1 MFPEF
6 LCIGAQRAGT
16 SWLHKNLSRH
26 PEIWMPPVKE
36 IHYFDERERY
46 NSLKGFKRLAYV
58 YRRQQKRW
66 HEVIKHKGDGK
77 NFNFSDIELKR
88 FLWKT
93 NYLLNFRND
102 RWYESL
108 FAMGA
113 GKKIGEVTP
122 EYSILNDESVAHV
135 HQLMPDAKIIFMM
148 RNPIQRA
155 WSHAV
160 KKLVADRGRK
170 IESVSEA
177 EFINHFDNSR
187 SKTKGN
193 YLKTIETWKK
203 YYPEK
208 QFIIIFYEEVTDFPQ
223 ELLTRTFKFLEVE
236 VLPKYLKKA
245 AIKTKKTANPGYIP
259 SNLANHLAHMYY
271 EDIEQLNKHFDGY
284 TSTWLKDADRL
295 LSKSA

>member
-26 PEIWMPPVKE
+26 PQIWMPPIKE

-46 NSLKGFKRLAYV
+46 NSLKGFERLAYV
-58 YRRQQKRW
+58 YHRQQKRW
-66 HEVIKHKGDGK
+66 QEVIKHKGDGK
-77 NFNFSDIELKR
+77 KFNLSEIELKK

-93 NYLLNFRND
+93 NYLLNLRND
-102 RWYESL
+102 QWYESL

-122 EYSILNDESVAHV
+122 EYSILNEDSVAHV

-160 KKLVADRGRK
+160 KKMVRDRGRK

-177 EFINHFDNSR
+177 EFINHFDNSKSR
-187 SKTKGN
+187 LKSN
-193 YLKTIETWKK
+193 YLRTIKTWKK
-203 YYPEK
+203 YYSEK
-208 QFIIIFYEEVTDFPQ
+208 QFALAFYEEVTDCPQ
-223 ELLTRTFKFLEVE
+223 ELLTRIFNFLEVE
-236 VLPKYLKKA
+236 VSPKYIKKA
-245 AIKTKKTANPGYIP
+245 ARKTKTSANPGYIP
-259 SNLANHLAHMYY
+259 SNLAHHLAGMYY
-271 EDIEQLNKHFDGY
+271 EDIEQLNKHFGGY
-284 TSTWLKDADRL
+284 TSTWLKDANQL
-295 LSKSA
+295 LSKSF

>member
-16 SWLHKNLSRH
+16 SWLHTNLSRH

-46 NSLKGFKRLAYV
+46 NSLTGFERLAYV

-66 HEVIKHKGDGK
+66 HQVTKHKEEGQK
-77 NFNFSDIELKR
+77 FNLSDIDFER

-93 NYLLNFRND
+93 NYLLNLRND
-102 RWYESL
+102 RWYESI

-122 EYSILNDESVAHV
+122 EYSILNEDSVSHI
-135 HQLMPDAKIIFMM
+135 HKLMPNAKIIFMM

-155 WSHAV
+155 WSHSV
-160 KKLVADRGRK
+160 KKLVADRKIK

-177 EFINHFDNSR
+177 EFINHFDNSSSR
-187 SKTKGN
+187 IKSN
-193 YLKTIETWKK
+193 YLRTIETWRKS
-203 YYPEK
+203 YPEK
-208 QFIIIFYEEVTDFPQ
+208 QFMTIFYEEVTDLPQ
-223 ELLTRTFKFLEVE
+223 NLLTRIFNFIEVE
-236 VLPKYLKKA
+236 VCQKCLKKA
-245 AIKTKKTANPGYIP
+245 ARKTKTSANPGYIP
-259 SNLANHLAHMYY
+259 SNLANHLAHLYY
-271 EDIEQLNKHFDGY
+271 EEIEQLDSHLGGY
-284 TSTWLKDADRL
+284 TSTWLKDANQL
-295 LSKSA
+295 LS